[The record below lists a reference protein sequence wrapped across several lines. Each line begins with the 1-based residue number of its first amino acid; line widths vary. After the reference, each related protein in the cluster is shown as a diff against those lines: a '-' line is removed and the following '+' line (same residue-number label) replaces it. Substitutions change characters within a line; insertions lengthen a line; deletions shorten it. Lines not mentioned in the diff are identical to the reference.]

1 MGRLSFRAQHCLSER
16 STVIPSEALSIPSAA
31 RNLIVLHGNLRIR
44 FFTPLRSVQ
53 NDMPW

>member
-1 MGRLSFRAQHCLSER
+1 MGRLSFRAQHRHSER
-16 STVIPSEALSIPSAA
+16 NTVIPSAA
-31 RNLIVLHGNLRIR
+31 RNLIVLHMNLRIR